1 MKLFGQDELAQ
12 LGGLQA
18 VHRAV
23 VADGDRLVALQQ
35 HAAVQRGRGALRAG
49 GRCLARY
56 RGARRVGRRSAAERG
71 GGQGG
76 LHGGFLGHCSAFC

>member
-12 LGGLQA
+12 LGGLQP

-35 HAAVQRGRGALRAG
+35 HAAVQRGGGAQRAG

-56 RGARRVGRRSAAERG
+56 RGARRVGRRSAVERG

-76 LHGGFLGHCSAFC
+76 LHESFLGHCSAFC